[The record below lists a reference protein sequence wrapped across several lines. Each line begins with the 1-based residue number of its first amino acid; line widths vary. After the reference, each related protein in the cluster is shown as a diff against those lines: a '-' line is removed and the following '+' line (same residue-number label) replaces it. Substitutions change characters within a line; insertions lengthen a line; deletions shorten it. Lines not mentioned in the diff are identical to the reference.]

1 MAKNF
6 IYVDNAA
13 TTPVS
18 EKCFKAMEP
27 FFKEHFANPSSIY
40 SIAKTAKNAL
50 ENARATVAKCLNAS
64 PEEIYFTSCGSES
77 NNWAL
82 SSTAHLQRK
91 LHNKN
96 KIITTNF
103 EHHSVL
109 NCCENLRQ
117 QGFEIIYLPVN
128 NEGLIC
134 AQQVEKAIDEKTA
147 LVSIM
152 TANNEIGTIQ
162 PIAEIGNICSEKNV
176 LFHTDAVQAIGHVP
190 IDVNKQKLNFL
201 SLSGHK
207 IGAPKGI
214 GVLWAKKNSPLQ
226 NLIFGG
232 AQENQKRAGTE
243 NVAFA
248 VGLAACMEHATSNI
262 EARENKIKKMQTML
276 LDGILNSIPKVKVNG
291 SLTHRLSSNLNFSFA
306 GIEGESI
313 LLMLDSFGICASS
326 GSACTS
332 HSLDPSHVL
341 LAIGLKH
348 ELAHGSLRISLSENN
363 TVQEMEHILACL
375 PKAIQTLRNMSPIWK

>member
-1 MAKNF
+1 MCKK
-6 IYVDNAA
+6 IVYVDNAA

-18 EKCFKAMEP
+18 EECYKAMEP

-40 SIAKTAKNAL
+40 SIAHTTKNAL
-50 ENARATVAKCLNAS
+50 EKARATAAECLNAL

-82 SSTAHLQRK
+82 YSTAHLQKK

-96 KIITTNF
+96 RIITTNF
-103 EHHSVL
+103 EHHSIL
-109 NCCENLRQ
+109 NCCKNLSR
-117 QGFEIIYLPVN
+117 QGFDVTFLPVDR
-128 NEGLIC
+128 EGLIS
-134 AQQVEKAIDEKTA
+134 AHQIEQAIDEKTA
-147 LVSIM
+147 LVSVM

-162 PIAEIGNICSEKNV
+162 PIAEIGKICLEHNIP
-176 LFHTDAVQAIGHVP
+176 LHTDAVQAVGHVA
-190 IDVNKQKLNFL
+190 IDVQAQKLSLL

-214 GVLWAKKNSPLQ
+214 GLLWVKKNLPLQ

-248 VGLAACMEHATSNI
+248 VGLATCLKRATSNI
-262 EARENKIKKMQTML
+262 EARENKIKKMQTFL
-276 LDGILNSIPKVKVNG
+276 LDGILRSIPKVKVNG
-291 SLTHRLSSNLNFSFA
+291 SLEHRLSSNLNFSFA

-313 LLMLDSFGICASS
+313 LLMLDSYGICASS

-341 LAIGLKH
+341 LAIGLEH

-363 TVQEMEHILACL
+363 TMQEMEHILNCL
-375 PKAIQTLRNMSPIWK
+375 PKVVERLRQISPIWK